1 MFNAREIQLMKR
13 LGLKLDYFSL
23 SDDDLV
29 KIEETVGDFYAQ
41 ESQKTDGAMEIL
53 LLCEDILY
61 KL

>member
-1 MFNAREIQLMKR
+1 MFSAREIQLMKR
-13 LGLKLDYFSL
+13 LGLELDYFSL

-29 KIEETVGDFYAQ
+29 KIEETVGDFYTQ

-53 LLCEDILY
+53 LLCEDILD

>member
-1 MFNAREIQLMKR
+1 MFNAREVQLMKR

-29 KIEETVGDFYAQ
+29 KIEETVGDFYTQ
-41 ESQKTDGAMEIL
+41 ESQHADGAMEII
-53 LLCEDILY
+53 LLCEDILD